1 MRRTAPVCSAVLSVE
16 RLFPG
21 LYVEH
26 MRHIRP
32 GCQRDEVVP
41 APVVLTAG
49 ELVLHAVRV
58 LGGQPECFGIDVDR
72 RLLLVVWVEID
83 HNDER
88 VGASVFGEAAFR
100 LPCEGDD
107 VLVGGRQD
115 RQIVVA
121 RGGRM
126 LRADLVERGEQF
138 GDADSVRRGPV
149 ADLDLELLVRRLL
162 LGMARCRFSISS

>member
-1 MRRTAPVCSAVLSVE
+1 MHTGAVRRELHAANAPVCSAVLSVE

-58 LGGQPECFGIDVDR
+58 LGGSPSALASTWIDDCCSLYGS
-72 RLLLVVWVEID
+72 RLTTTM
-83 HNDER
+83 
-88 VGASVFGEAAFR
+88 SV
-100 LPCEGDD
+100 
-107 VLVGGRQD
+107 
-115 RQIVVA
+115 
-121 RGGRM
+121 
-126 LRADLVERGEQF
+126 
-138 GDADSVRRGPV
+138 SVRPSLVKRPSV
-149 ADLDLELLVRRLL
+149 CRAKAMMFSLADGRIVRLW
-162 LGMARCRFSISS
+162 